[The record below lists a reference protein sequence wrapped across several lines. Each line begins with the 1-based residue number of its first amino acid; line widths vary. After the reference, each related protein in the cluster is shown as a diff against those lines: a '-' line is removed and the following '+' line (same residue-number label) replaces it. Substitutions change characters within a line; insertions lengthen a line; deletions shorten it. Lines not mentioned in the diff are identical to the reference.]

1 MAKPDR
7 GNGLLCFVYGAAGYL
22 AMTKLLPVILS
33 VPVAAWPTP
42 HKGRFSVGDC
52 VFMRLD
58 MSGTLAWPTV

>member
-1 MAKPDR
+1 
-7 GNGLLCFVYGAAGYL
+7 
-22 AMTKLLPVILS
+22 MTKLLPVILS